1 MKLPAG
7 LIALCGLAFPGA
19 LPAQAPHEHGVA
31 SLDVRVEGDRLDLR
45 LRAPLESMA
54 GLEKPPRTERQRLA
68 VRKMAA
74 TLHDPQALFTP
85 TAAAGCTAGEVVLRS
100 DSLVPELLSRSPAA
114 DTVAASGT
122 ASAARKPA
130 SAAHPDLEAQVTFRC
145 AKPQALTGLQVRLF
159 EAFPALREIGAAIA
173 TPRGD
178 SGVRLSPSRTSLTW

>member
-7 LIALCGLAFPGA
+7 LIALCGLAFSGA

-54 GLEKPPRTERQRLA
+54 GLERPPRTDKQRQA
-68 VRKMAA
+68 VRTMAA
-74 TLHDPQALFTP
+74 TLHDPHALFTP
-85 TAAAGCTAGEVVLRS
+85 TAAAGCIAGDVVLQS
-100 DSLVPELLSRSPAA
+100 DALAPELLSRTPAA
-114 DTVAASGT
+114 DTVPASGS
-122 ASAARKPA
+122 ASAASKPA
-130 SAAHPDLEAQVTFRC
+130 PPAHPDLEAQLTFRC

-159 EAFPALREIGAAIA
+159 DAFPALREIGVAIA